1 MTPAIWGYLYIG
13 LLISVTVAVL
23 WIGDRETRISITTV
37 FLLSASTL
45 ATVILSGN
53 YWTETNPVIVAIDL
67 AALIVFLSRAFVSRR
82 HWPTTI
88 ASLQLVVCTTHLMRW
103 LAADIF
109 YDVYSASQGIWSYPQ
124 ILIILLAAIFHHRHN
139 RHRED
144 L

>member
-1 MTPAIWGYLYIG
+1 MTPAIWGYLYVG
-13 LLISVTVAVL
+13 LLITVTVAVL
-23 WIGDRETRISITTV
+23 WIGDRETRISIVTV

-45 ATVILSGN
+45 ATVILSGD
-53 YWTETNPVIVAIDL
+53 YWTEANPIIIAIDL
-67 AALIVFLSRAFVSRR
+67 AALVVFLNRAFVSRR

-88 ASLQLVVCTTHLMRW
+88 ASLQMVVCITHAMR
-103 LAADIF
+103 LIAADIF
-109 YDVYSASQGIWSYPQ
+109 YDVYSAAQGFWSYPQ